1 MRAEDPALL
10 AVLGGED
17 ELHFRAWAAVERG
30 EAGMTSWGYG
40 PTSVP
45 SFILF

>member
-17 ELHFRAWAAVERG
+17 ELHFRAWGAVGRG
-30 EAGMTSWGYG
+30 
-40 PTSVP
+40 
-45 SFILF
+45 

>member
-1 MRAEDPALL
+1 MGQGDPCSAGGP
-10 AVLGGED
+10 GGED
-17 ELHFRAWAAVERG
+17 ELHFRAWGCGEGMRQERLAG
-30 EAGMTSWGYG
+30 EMG